1 MSDVIKLGEVKKN
14 KPTTKKP
21 TEVSGEYNFSEV
33 IERNKQ
39 RDRMLDNERKRN
51 NKSTKRTYLR
61 RDD

>member
-1 MSDVIKLGEVKKN
+1 MSNVIDLN
-14 KPTTKKP
+14 KRKETRPTTKPKQS
-21 TEVSGEYNFSEV
+21 TEEYDFSEV

>member
-1 MSDVIKLGEVKKN
+1 MSNVIKLGEVKKN
-14 KPTTKKP
+14 RPTKKP
-21 TEVSGEYNFSEV
+21 KQSTEEYDFSEV

-51 NKSTKRTYLR
+51 NRSTKRSYLR

>member
-1 MSDVIKLGEVKKN
+1 MSNVIDLN
-14 KPTTKKP
+14 KRKETRPTKKP
-21 TEVSGEYNFSEV
+21 KQSTEEYDFSEV

-51 NKSTKRTYLR
+51 NRSTKRSYLR